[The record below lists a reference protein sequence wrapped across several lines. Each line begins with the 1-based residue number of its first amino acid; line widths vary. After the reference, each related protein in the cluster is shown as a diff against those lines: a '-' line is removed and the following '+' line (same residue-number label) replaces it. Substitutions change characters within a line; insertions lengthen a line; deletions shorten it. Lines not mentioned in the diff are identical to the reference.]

1 MSYHLGIVH
10 YCLDPYGKKIKYVV
24 LKKTVVASV
33 TFHFFQ
39 SESKPA
45 SLPDS
50 TNVIYVVVIQ
60 SNSLQF
66 PILSF

>member
-1 MSYHLGIVH
+1 M
-10 YCLDPYGKKIKYVV
+10 KIGPVEKNFPFRGV
-24 LKKTVVASV
+24 KF
-33 TFHFFQ
+33 TFGGVGGLIEGQFSLFQ
-39 SESKPA
+39 SKSKPA